1 MKIVPRIRP
10 LDDHHKK
17 IPPIVKVSV
26 AYRRFELVGV
36 LLDPVFQINWRLHG
50 SHNVSVFRPS
60 EASNPSSADTEDW
73 AGQAQI
79 SYLDAVDFSVG
90 IPCAA
95 MNFPI
100 SSACALTIERKKRGV
115 HVRASKHPCPQLEV
129 TLSRAKTNARLQGV
143 ITRIDFNEFTGN
155 NPRSW

>member
-50 SHNVSVFRPS
+50 SHNVSVFCPS

-79 SYLDAVDFSVG
+79 SYLDAADFRG
-90 IPCAA
+90 RAPCAA
-95 MNFPI
+95 RNLPL
-100 SSACALTIERKKRGV
+100 SAACALSI
-115 HVRASKHPCPQLEV
+115 
-129 TLSRAKTNARLQGV
+129 
-143 ITRIDFNEFTGN
+143 
-155 NPRSW
+155 